1 MARVRLKGIN
11 SKRKRL
17 ADGTEVTYYWAYRGG
32 PRLPGKP
39 GSPEFVQAYYDA
51 YHAKR
56 PAPAN
61 TLLAV
66 MNAYQD
72 SGDFKKL
79 APRTRADYITQIR
92 KIETSF
98 SDFPLT
104 ALKDRRSRA
113 IFLKWRDGLAEG
125 GKTRQADYAA
135 GVLAI
140 ILSWAYHRG
149 LIEAN
154 PTEKLGRLHR
164 GTRVEKTW
172 SAETEARFM
181 ASAPPHLRL
190 AFVLAL
196 WTGQRQGDLLRI
208 TWKAYDG
215 QYLRLTQ
222 QKTDVP
228 VIIPV
233 AAPLKALLDPIRGD
247 ENTPILKPTRG
258 TAWTSTGFQTSWRK
272 ACLDAGV
279 TGVTFHDLRGTAVTR
294 LAKAGATVPEI
305 ATLTGHSLKEVQ
317 AILDRHYLSRD
328 VEMAESAIRKREAA
342 EKISD
347 RSSDR
352 AA

>member
-1 MARVRLKGIN
+1 MTRVRLKGIN

-39 GSPEFVQAYYDA
+39 GSPEFVQAYCDA

-79 APRTRADYITQIR
+79 APRTRTDSITQIR

-104 ALKDRRSRA
+104 ALKNRRRRA

-125 GKTRQADYAA
+125 GKTRQADY
-135 GVLAI
+135 L
-140 ILSWAYHRG
+140 
-149 LIEAN
+149 
-154 PTEKLGRLHR
+154 
-164 GTRVEKTW
+164 
-172 SAETEARFM
+172 
-181 ASAPPHLRL
+181 
-190 AFVLAL
+190 
-196 WTGQRQGDLLRI
+196 
-208 TWKAYDG
+208 DG

-228 VIIPV
+228 VIIPA

-247 ENTPILKPTRG
+247 DNTPILKPTRG

-294 LAKAGATVPEI
+294 LAKAGATVPEV
-305 ATLTGHSLKEVQ
+305 ATLTGHSLKDVQ
-317 AILDRHYLSRD
+317 AIFDRHYLSRD

-342 EKISD
+342 EKICD